1 MDEEMWFLEKIGI
14 TTDLTFPCFFRVA
27 CFFCVVVMLTEHLR
41 LSKGEVE
48 GKLTAQLAKGSD
60 E

>member
-27 CFFCVVVMLTEHLR
+27 CFFCTVVKLTEHLEM
-41 LSKGEVE
+41 SKGQVV
-48 GKLTAQLAKGSD
+48 GVLTAQ
-60 E
+60 